1 MESLKYTRAN
11 DLPKDGG
18 GNGDATVDASPL
30 TGTWINMDVTSGGI
44 AKIVLSSEGGQ
55 TKVRAFGACS
65 PDLCDWGE
73 AKAAVYSIGVDS
85 SEAVGFE
92 AVYDFGFMETLLAAY
107 LNKRLLVV
115 DSYNTFKDG
124 SNRSR
129 YFFRD
134 HFRQ

>member
-1 MESLKYTRAN
+1 MESLKHTRTN
-11 DLPKDGG
+11 DLPKEGRMD
-18 GNGDATVDASPL
+18 DAMIDASPL
-30 TGTWINMDVTSGGI
+30 LGTWINMDVTSGGI
-44 AKIVLSSEGGQ
+44 VKIVLSGEGGA

-65 PDLCDWGE
+65 PELCDWGE
-73 AKAAVYSIGVDS
+73 ANAAAYSIGVGS
-85 SEAVGFE
+85 KAAVGFE